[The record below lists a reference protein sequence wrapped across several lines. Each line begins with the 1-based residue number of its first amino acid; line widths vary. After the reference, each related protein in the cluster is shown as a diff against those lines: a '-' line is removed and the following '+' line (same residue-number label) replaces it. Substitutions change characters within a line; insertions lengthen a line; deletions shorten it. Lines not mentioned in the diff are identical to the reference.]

1 MGMKGNSGY
10 FSGTSD
16 SMKYQLDIQFF
27 GANPKAG
34 KDYNFAG
41 SKSVN
46 AVTYKTLTKSQKVP
60 MTAKSNSVKAKID
73 GKGKTIQERYYD
85 SHGKAYL
92 DIDYTD
98 HGNRKMHPHVP
109 HEHQIHFKNGTP
121 FRGTGK
127 EINK

>member
-10 FSGTSD
+10 FSGTSG
-16 SMKYQLDIQFF
+16 SMKYKLDIQRF
-27 GANPKAG
+27 GANPKEG
-34 KDYNFAG
+34 KDYNSAG

-46 AVTYKTLTKSQKVP
+46 VVTYKTVTQNNKVP
-60 MTAKSNSVKAKID
+60 MTAKSNSVKAKLD
-73 GKGKTIQERYYD
+73 NSGKLIQERYYD

-109 HEHQIHFKNGTP
+109 
-121 FRGTGK
+121 
-127 EINK
+127 